1 MVATGCAQMAFKRT
15 SSHLC
20 PRTRCRTFA
29 DGPSKSDDRDRR
41 RPRRCRPH
49 TGLFT
54 GLLISIV
61 GVFQAMLS
69 ALDGSRFTTVM
80 AAQCDC

>member
-1 MVATGCAQMAFKRT
+1 MIATGVVLGVAVLT
-15 SSHLC
+15 
-20 PRTRCRTFA
+20 P
-29 DGPSKSDDRDRR
+29 
-41 RPRRCRPH
+41 
-49 TGLFT
+49 GLFT
-54 GLLISIV
+54 GLLIYIV